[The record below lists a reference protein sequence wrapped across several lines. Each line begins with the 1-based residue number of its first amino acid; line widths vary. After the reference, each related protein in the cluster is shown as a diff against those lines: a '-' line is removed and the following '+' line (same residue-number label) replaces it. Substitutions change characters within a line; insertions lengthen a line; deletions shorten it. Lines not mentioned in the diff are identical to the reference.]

1 MRSTIWALA
10 LVGCWAAAV
19 TLTSELSGAEETA
32 PAAVAPSPGAIA
44 PAEQRPAEPAKEAA
58 NETTKPSAPIVAKPV
73 ADFVQQGVEWLVKAQ
88 HNDGGWGGGSHAA
101 QNVLDPHAVPTDPA
115 TTAFSLL
122 ALLRAGH
129 TPAEGDHYP
138 QVRKGLTYLVD
149 AVEKA
154 DEEGPL
160 ITKIE
165 GTQPQTKLGRQ
176 VDTALAAQYLARVL
190 PMLAEDDALRPR
202 VDAALDKC
210 LIKLQQSQQADGSW
224 GGGGG
229 WAPVLQSSL
238 GCSAMQLAKGV
249 GKKVDEQ
256 VLDRAVRY
264 QNGNVDEK
272 SGRADASDAAGVELY
287 AFNGAFRG
295 NAAGARVAQD
305 FFSKA
310 VSDGR
315 LEADAQISEET
326 LVEAGAA
333 PQEAVRLS
341 ASFRQNQAQIDRL
354 GDETLLK
361 GFGNNGGEEFLSYLM
376 TSESLVIAGGDKFN
390 HWNDKMHGR
399 LQKVQ
404 NGDGSWSGHHCISS
418 PVFCTAAVVQCLT
431 TDRDAEFL
439 VSMAKANDASK
450 LSQAGK

>member
-1 MRSTIWALA
+1 MRTTIWPLA
-10 LVGCWAAAV
+10 LVGCGVAAFCLAAEPDAGAPAKKDAAVQTASKPIQAAA
-19 TLTSELSGAEETA
+19 SQ
-32 PAAVAPSPGAIA
+32 PVA
-44 PAEQRPAEPAKEAA
+44 
-58 NETTKPSAPIVAKPV
+58 AKPV

-101 QNVLDPHAVPTDPA
+101 QNILDPHAVATDPA

-138 QVRKGLTYLVD
+138 QVRKGLTYLVE

-154 DEEGPL
+154 PVDGPL
-160 ITKIE
+160 ITDVQ

-190 PMLAEDDALRPR
+190 PMLAESDALRPR

-210 LIKLQQSQQADGSW
+210 LVKLQKSQQEDGSW
-224 GGGGG
+224 GAGGG

-249 GKKVDEQ
+249 GKKVDEV

-264 QNGNVDEK
+264 QGRNVDAV
-272 SGRADASDAAGVELY
+272 SGRVDAKDAAGVELY
-287 AFNGAFRG
+287 AFNGAFRS
-295 NAAGARVAQD
+295 NSVDARRAQD
-305 FFSKA
+305 FVQEA
-310 VSDGR
+310 VQSGK
-315 LEADAQISEET
+315 LEAAAEVSEES
-326 LVEAGAA
+326 LRKAGAA
-333 PQEAVRLS
+333 PAEAQKLS
-341 ASFRQNQAQIDRL
+341 RAFAQNGQQIDRL
-354 GDETLLK
+354 GDESLLK

-431 TDRDAEFL
+431 TDRDADFL
-439 VSMAKANDASK
+439 VAMAKANKVGEESK
-450 LSQAGK
+450 VSQAAK